1 MIGAMPAVAVR
12 HERRKRKPRPNH
24 LYFVTGKQMPSS
36 KGSTPCQ
43 SQAGSP
49 ASPSMLAQAQSH
61 RQSHADA
68 PSSIL
73 QPPPEFYVCGRVSV
87 LHVVVVSLLLGTI
100 FLVVGLVQLKPGA
113 DASRHRLY
121 FLAAGT
127 LLLSLGMILIF
138 IRCCCC
144 QNSIPQHHR
153 GGQRL
158 QKEESAISAI
168 GPIGNDENP
177 SRTVSSSNGN
187 HMASKRVA
195 VIDEIEVPTMPK
207 KVDSSDACQSLSID
221 LGVPMH
227 SSHDTLQSVKSPSE
241 HDALI
246 KKSNSN
252 LEANSLT

>member
-12 HERRKRKPRPNH
+12 HERRKRKPRPTQ
-24 LYFVTGKQMPSS
+24 LYFVGSKQSPPS
-36 KGSTPCQ
+36 KGSTPSQ

-49 ASPSMLAQAQSH
+49 ASPSMLAEAQGH
-61 RQSHADA
+61 RQSQAEQQISA
-68 PSSIL
+68 L

-87 LHVVVVSLLLGTI
+87 LHVVVVSLLLGSI
-100 FLVVGLVQLKPGA
+100 LLVVGLVQLKPGA

-121 FLAAGT
+121 FLSAGT
-127 LLLSLGMILIF
+127 LLLTLGMILIF

-144 QNSIPQHHR
+144 QSSIQQHHPGR
-153 GGQRL
+153 RRL
-158 QKEESAISAI
+158 QKDDSAASAIAHV
-168 GPIGNDENP
+168 GNEENLP
-177 SRTVSSSNGN
+177 HIVTSTNGN
-187 HMASKRVA
+187 HTSKKVA
-195 VIDEIEVPTMPK
+195 VIDEIEVPSIPNK
-207 KVDSSDACQSLSID
+207 LDSSDACQSLSID